1 VQQPRLLDGV
11 RVLEVAGDGCAVA
24 AKLLADLGAEVET
37 IEGTACGAVR
47 SELSPEAVRYWRG
60 SRRRER
66 PHPLAPGETGVH
78 DALAHALAGRTILVE
93 SADPVLR
100 ARLGL
105 EPGALAAAHPAL
117 VHVSITPF
125 GTTGPRAG
133 WRGSDLVAAA
143 AGGAAHLVGESD
155 DPPVRMAGTQS
166 YVSAGVVAVA
176 GALMALHHA
185 SRTGRGQ
192 HVDVSVQEAV
202 AALGHICGLAKY
214 RDDGL
219 VPRRRGSS
227 LFASVPS
234 GAYACSDGLVYL
246 IVNRPRH
253 WDALASWI
261 REVTGVD
268 EVLDP
273 MFRGPSSNR
282 IEHRELLDLW
292 IRELAARHD
301 VQAFLAEA
309 GARRLAVTP
318 VQRALEVLADPQLAA
333 RGFWRELHGVRVAG
347 SPFGHVETT
356 RAAPSG
362 PPPPPAPPV
371 PRSAAPRP
379 LDGLRVIELT
389 AGMAGPWVGRWMA
402 WAGAEVIRVESHA
415 RPDVVRLYVPPR
427 ATDRTPRPDQSPWF
441 TDWNAGKRFVALDL
455 EKPSARRVLHALVER
470 ADVVVENMLPGVAAK
485 LGASY
490 TALAAVNPRLVML
503 STTGF
508 GGTGPRANQAT
519 WGPNIEAVSGL
530 ATLTGFAHVP
540 CSITQFA
547 YPDALS
553 ALHGL
558 VAVLAA
564 LHHRDQRGRGAHID
578 LSQYE
583 CLAAALGDVLLA
595 ASERGEEPARAGN
608 RLAHAAPHG
617 VFPCAGDDAWC
628 AITCRDD
635 DDWRALG
642 EALGRPGWA
651 VDPALVTAAAR
662 VERAAELERALGAWT
677 HSRTALEVAER
688 LQRAGVPAAP
698 VQTIADLW
706 ERDPHLAARGAFER
720 VAHRSQGEVVANA
733 IPLHLSA
740 TPGRTD
746 FAGGVVGADND
757 TVVRGLLGLTEEE
770 IAALVAEGALEP
782 PRA

>member
-1 VQQPRLLDGV
+1 MQHPRLLEGV
-11 RVLEVAGDGCAVA
+11 RVLALASDPCAIA

-37 IEGTACGAVR
+37 IRGGRVAR
-47 SELSPEAVRYWRG
+47 SSFAPRAERYWRG
-60 SRRRER
+60 DARFLELDLDLDLAAAEARER
-66 PHPLAPGETGVH
+66 LASALSGRAILLEGVE
-78 DALAHALAGRTILVE
+78 AAA
-93 SADPVLR
+93 R

-105 EPGALAAAHPAL
+105 DPARVRARWPRL

-125 GTTGPRAG
+125 GTDGPRAS

-155 DPPVRMAGTQS
+155 DPPVKMAGTQS
-166 YVSAGVVAVA
+166 HVSAAVVAVA
-176 GALMALHHA
+176 GALLALRHA
-185 SRTGRGQ
+185 ERTGAGQ
-192 HVDVSVQEAV
+192 HVDVSEQEAV
-202 AALGHICGLAKY
+202 ASIGHICGVAKY
-214 RDDGL
+214 LDDGL

-253 WDALASWI
+253 WEALAGWI
-261 REVTGVD
+261 AETTGVA

-292 IRELAARHD
+292 IGELAARHD
-301 VQAFLAEA
+301 IRGFLAE
-309 GARRLAVTP
+309 GEARRLAVTP
-318 VQRALEVLADPQLAA
+318 VQTALEVLADPQLAA
-333 RGFWRELHGVRVAG
+333 SRFWRDRGPAGIRVAG
-347 SPFGHVETT
+347 SPFGRIHVGEATAPHAPLAARGPGAA
-356 RAAPSG
+356 RA
-362 PPPPPAPPV
+362 
-371 PRSAAPRP
+371 
-379 LDGLRVIELT
+379 LDGVRVIELT

-402 WAGAEVIRVESHA
+402 WAGADVIRVESHA

-427 ATDRTPRPDQSPWF
+427 AADRRACPDQSPWF
-441 TDWNAGKRFVALDL
+441 TDWNAGKRFLALDL
-455 EKPSARRVLHALVER
+455 EKPGARQVLHGLVER

-490 TALAAVNPRLVML
+490 AALAAVNPRLVML

-508 GGTGPRANQAT
+508 GGSGPRARQAT

-564 LHHRDQRGRGAHID
+564 LRHRDLSGRGAHVD
-578 LSQYE
+578 LAQYE
-583 CLAAALGDVLLA
+583 CLAAALGDVLLE
-595 ASERGEEPARAGN
+595 ASERGREPERPGN
-608 RLAHAAPHG
+608 RAPHAAPHG
-617 VFPCAGDDAWC
+617 VFPCAGEHAWC
-628 AITCRDD
+628 AITCLDD
-635 DDWRALG
+635 ADWRAL
-642 EALGRPGWA
+642 
-651 VDPALVTAAAR
+651 VD
-662 VERAAELERALGAWT
+662 ALGAPPWASDPGLAHTSVRVARAGELEGALAAWT
-677 HSRTALEVAER
+677 RERTAFEVAER

-720 VAHRSQGEVVANA
+720 VPHRSKGEVVANA

-740 TPGRTD
+740 TPGRTG
-746 FAGGVVGADND
+746 FAGGVVGADGAAI
-757 TVVRGLLGLTEEE
+757 VRELLELGDAE
-770 IAALVAEGALEP
+770 IAALVAEGALEL
-782 PRA
+782 PRG

>member
-1 VQQPRLLDGV
+1 MRHPRLLDGL
-11 RVLEVAGDGCAVA
+11 RVVELAADPCAVA
-24 AKLLADLGAEVET
+24 GKLLADLGAEVIRLRPSGDERT
-37 IEGTACGAVR
+37 
-47 SELSPEAVRYWRG
+47 ELSPHARRYWHAAKVERAVDLRG
-60 SRRRER
+60 TQAR
-66 PHPLAPGETGVH
+66 
-78 DALAHALAGRTILVE
+78 DALTRSLDGAAILLE
-93 SADPVLR
+93 GAEPAER
-100 ARLGL
+100 ERLGL
-105 EPGALAAAHPAL
+105 DPATLAVGWPAL

-125 GTTGPRAG
+125 GTTGPRSG

-143 AGGAAHLVGESD
+143 AGGAASLVGESD
-155 DPPVRMAGTQS
+155 DPPVRMAGVQS
-166 YVSAGVVAVA
+166 FVSAGVVAVA
-176 GALMALHHA
+176 GALMALRHVRQGGH
-185 SRTGRGQ
+185 GQ

-202 AALGHICGLAKY
+202 ASLGHVCGIAKY
-214 RDDGL
+214 LDDGL

-246 IVNRPRH
+246 IVNRPHH
-253 WDALASWI
+253 WEALARWI
-261 REVTGVD
+261 HEGTGVE
-268 EVLDP
+268 EVVDP

-292 IRELAARHD
+292 IGELAARHD
-301 VQAFLAEA
+301 VRGFLAE
-309 GARRLAVTP
+309 GEARRLAVTP
-318 VQRALEVLADPQLAA
+318 VQRALDVLADPQLEA
-333 RGFWRELHGVRVAG
+333 RGFWRGDGAARVAG
-347 SPFGHVETT
+347 SPFGTIT
-356 RAAPSG
+356 LGA
-362 PPPPPAPPV
+362 PAPAPA
-371 PRSAAPRP
+371 PEAAARPTASADAGRPARP

-402 WAGAEVIRVESHA
+402 WAGADVIRVESHA

-427 ATDRTPRPDQSPWF
+427 AADRTARPDQSPWF
-441 TDWNAGKRFVALDL
+441 TDWNAGKRFLALDL
-455 EKPSARRVLHALVER
+455 HKPGARRVLHAL
-470 ADVVVENMLPGVAAK
+470 AAHSDVVIENMLPGVAAK

-490 TALAAVNPRLVML
+490 AALAATNPRLVML

-508 GGTGPRANQAT
+508 GGTGPRARQAT

-530 ATLTGFAHVP
+530 ATLTGYPHVP

-564 LHHRDQRGRGAHID
+564 LLARDRSGRGAHVD

-583 CLAAALGDVLLA
+583 CLAAALGDELLA
-595 ASERGEEPARAGN
+595 ASERRADPERRGN
-608 RLAHAAPHG
+608 RVAHAAPHG
-617 VFPCAGDDAWC
+617 VFACAGDDAWC

-635 DDWRALG
+635 TEWRALV
-642 EALGRPGWA
+642 EAIGVPPWTG
-651 VDPALVTAAAR
+651 DPALATASGRAA
-662 VERAAELERALGAWT
+662 RAAELEGALAEGTCTRAA
-677 HSRTALEVAER
+677 RDVAER

-706 ERDPHLAARGAFER
+706 ERDPHLAARRAFEH
-720 VAHRSQGEVVANA
+720 VPHRSKGKVVATA

-746 FAGGVVGADND
+746 FAGGMVGADGEAIA
-757 TVVRGLLGLTEEE
+757 RELLGLSQSE
-770 IAALVAEGALEP
+770 IATLVAEGALELA
-782 PRA
+782 RG